1 MRGGKRKIRGIYIE
15 LIDALNEAAR
25 SVHPEE
31 FLCMLRED
39 DGILSEMVLIPGTV
53 YGDSHSFL
61 NEWMAPVDFS
71 LMGTMHSHP
80 GYSNRP
86 SPEDLLYFSNRGGIH
101 IISCMPYDR
110 NSWKAYNSRGETI
123 DLEIFSDTR
132 EDDSDF

>member
-1 MRGGKRKIRGIYIE
+1 MIGGKKKIRGIYIE

-31 FLCMLRED
+31 FLCMIRED

-61 NEWMAPVDFS
+61 NDWMAPVDFS
-71 LMGTMHSHP
+71 LVGTMHSHP

-86 SPEDLLYFSNRGGIH
+86 SPEDLSYFSNRGGVH

-110 NSWKAYNSRGETI
+110 NSWKAYNSRGEVMN
-123 DLEIFSDTR
+123 LKIFSDTR
-132 EDDSDF
+132 DDCFDL